1 MSSRSTYESES
12 AMKAALQGNYTLYD
26 GYKAKYQI
34 HIDGDTVYKKMV

>member
-1 MSSRSTYESES
+1 
-12 AMKAALQGNYTLYD
+12 MKAALQGNYTLYD